1 LAEKLVMRPVGALG
15 PCHPSRLASRPT
27 PGGVISPGGAAAAG
41 QPDRCRF
48 DRGAGRAVSG
58 GFGYGEEVSG
68 MVPGGGPPRPASPRG
83 ALGSC
88 RSINHCELGARK
100 PYGARLFGVFALVQ
114 IGFKFPFG
122 ELFGQKMPAVGRR
135 GTRRH
140 DPRPALSGRNRRRLA
155 AKASK
160 PQLRREKEPQKPDIT
175 V

>member
-1 LAEKLVMRPVGALG
+1 
-15 PCHPSRLASRPT
+15 
-27 PGGVISPGGAAAAG
+27 
-41 QPDRCRF
+41 
-48 DRGAGRAVSG
+48 
-58 GFGYGEEVSG
+58 

-135 GTRRH
+135 QAASAARQVNGTLGPRH
-140 DPRPALSGRNRRRLA
+140 LCNP
-155 AKASK
+155 
-160 PQLRREKEPQKPDIT
+160 
-175 V
+175 